1 MRDALRSRRPWRAS
15 ACRMLRN
22 LTFFNLTASFDWCC
36 CICYVYCVCC
46 RCCCRSCGTECQR
59 RIRRWQSDLAEPS
72 LQHRP
77 GSEQGRRFLQLLVR
91 WRCWQSYPA
100 ASRTPCRLTAV
111 THSASYVVLLFI
123 AAADTAATAGGGAG
137 AGTEFRTSQP
147 CATAPPRPFPRGTT
161 SAAISSWPITTLRSQ
176 SITMTEAASGST
188 TATLLYT
195 VRPVSSMR
203 YH

>member
-1 MRDALRSRRPWRAS
+1 MLCLLLLCLLCLLCLLLLLLPLLPLLLLLAVS
-15 ACRMLRN
+15 AV
-22 LTFFNLTASFDWCC
+22 CC
-36 CICYVYCVCC
+36 CCRCC
-46 RCCCRSCGTECQR
+46 RCCCRPCGTECQR

-77 GSEQGRRFLQLLVR
+77 GSEQGRRLLQLLVR
-91 WRCWQSYPA
+91 WRCWHTLPLT

-123 AAADTAATAGGGAG
+123 AAADTAATAGGAAG

-188 TATLLYT
+188 TAILSCT
-195 VRPVSSMR
+195 VRPVSSCQ
-203 YH
+203 